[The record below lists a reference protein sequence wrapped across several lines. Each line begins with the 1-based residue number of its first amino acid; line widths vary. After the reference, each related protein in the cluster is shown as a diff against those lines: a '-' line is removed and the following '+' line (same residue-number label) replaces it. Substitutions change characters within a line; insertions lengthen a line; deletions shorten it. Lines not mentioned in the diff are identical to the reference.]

1 MAERQLNEL
10 PILRFVTC
18 VKEELLSI
26 QLMRM
31 NYVPKH
37 SRDHTDSQ
45 YVSYVGIDRMGAEFI
60 GNKQTHKQTYRH
72 STLYIREGV
81 LTDR

>member
-37 SRDHTDSQ
+37 SRDHADS
-45 YVSYVGIDRMGAEFI
+45 
-60 GNKQTHKQTYRH
+60 
-72 STLYIREGV
+72 
-81 LTDR
+81 